1 MTKATQGQ
9 AQSIFYPT
17 NTHIFV
23 GNSLM
28 VALTVLLVYLIYLC
42 HSKIIPSLQSLD
54 NKAFRKNNNRPQ
66 LSPDQESK
74 IKGYM
79 REMLAVT
86 SFNRVS
92 LYFLDSPYL
101 CNGSVQAESYTL
113 WIEASKTIPM
123 RKDTKLSFAY
133 VSEEL
138 NRAIEART
146 KYKYYQYAKDGLV
159 CQVWLRDRKTASY
172 TFYIIHKF
180 SFLLLERTSGN
191 ILTNLLRHKEKD
203 DYLNLCESIESIIVP
218 KLSPI
223 GRL

>member
-9 AQSIFYPT
+9 AQSIFYST

-28 VALTVLLVYLIYLC
+28 VVLTVLLIYLIYLC

-86 SFNRVS
+86 RFNRVS

-113 WIEASKTIPM
+113 WIEASRTIPM

-133 VSEEL
+133 ISEEL
-138 NRAIEART
+138 NRAIEARA
-146 KYKYYQYAKDGLV
+146 KYKYYPYAKDGLV

-172 TFYIIHKF
+172 TFYMIHKF

-203 DYLNLCESIESIIVP
+203 DYLNLCESIESIIAP
-218 KLSPI
+218 KLNPI

>member
-9 AQSIFYPT
+9 AQSIFYST

-28 VALTVLLVYLIYLC
+28 VVLTVLLIYLIYLC

-54 NKAFRKNNNRPQ
+54 NKAFRKNNNRPR
-66 LSPDQESK
+66 LSPAEEAK
-74 IKGYM
+74 VKGYM
-79 REMLAVT
+79 REIRDFT
-86 SFNRVS
+86 QFNRVS
-92 LYFLDSPYL
+92 LYFLDLPYL
-101 CNGSVQAESYTL
+101 SEESVQAESYTL
-113 WIEASKTIPM
+113 WIEASKSIPM

-133 VSEEL
+133 ISEEL
-138 NRAIEART
+138 NRAIPARV
-146 KYKYYQYAKDGLV
+146 KYRYYQYAKNGLV
-159 CQVWLRDRKTASY
+159 CQQWLTDRKTASY
-172 TFYIIHKF
+172 TFYMIHKF

-203 DYLNLCESIESIIVP
+203 DYLNLCESIESIIAP
-218 KLSPI
+218 KLNPI